1 MALAIKTTERR
12 QQGFYLYDTGFY
24 KLSFSV
30 LVFIEQVVGKVLFL
44 SWRFLSLNVFSF
56 QNYTV
61 FFVVLKVCDIHRT
74 RFSGTPLNVVIF
86 A

>member
-44 SWRFLSLNVFSF
+44 S
-56 QNYTV
+56 
-61 FFVVLKVCDIHRT
+61 
-74 RFSGTPLNVVIF
+74 
-86 A
+86 